1 MYNSIRRN
9 RNIGTAKQGHGQNNK
24 MVIPQPV
31 VVLKSFYERLS
42 TYQKE
47 IRKISG
53 KNYVFVVE
61 DTRKNSKHAC
71 SFSDIANIIEQIPAE
86 DLEGLSLI
94 IFRQPKRKEEIL
106 SPTWGRFIY
115 SYEFENDYYP
125 AIIIEAIDYSKK
137 FKLHKN
143 LSLES
148 QKELERLISDGH
160 KIIDTGRF
168 YEFEYQ
174 IENVRKTQLYRTL
187 LHEVGH
193 YVHYLNIVKH
203 PAKED
208 EEFEEWE
215 KRNDYYFSLPSV
227 EKERFAHNY
236 AKQKYEELS
245 QKGFFEL

>member
-1 MYNSIRRN
+1 MYNPIRRN
-9 RNIGTAKQGHGQNNK
+9 KNIGTAKQGHGQNNK
-24 MVIPQPV
+24 MLISQPAIIQ
-31 VVLKSFYERLS
+31 KSFYECLN

-47 IRKISG
+47 VKEING
-53 KNYVFVVE
+53 KNYIFVVE
-61 DTRKNSKHAC
+61 ETRINSKHAC
-71 SFSDIANIIEQIPAE
+71 STSDVAQIIEQIPSE

-137 FKLHKN
+137 FKSQKT

-148 QKELERLISDGH
+148 QKELEKLISDGH

-187 LHEVGH
+187 LHEIGH
-193 YVHYLNIVKH
+193 YVHYLNIVER

-208 EEFEEWE
+208 EEIEEWE

-227 EKERFAHNY
+227 EKEQFAHNY
-236 AKQKYEELS
+236 AKQKKQLIPP
-245 QKGFFEL
+245 FL